1 MEKWRYRS
9 LKWLHKVREEAYNDT
24 KSLLPEELI
33 EKTRTATKDV
43 VKQMGLKVIT
53 ARGVSD
59 SSYKKS

>member
-1 MEKWRYRS
+1 MVGYWS
-9 LKWLHKVREEAYNDT
+9 LEWLHKVREEAYNDT

-33 EKTRTATKDV
+33 RKTHTATKDV

-59 SSYKKS
+59 SSYKNS

>member
-1 MEKWRYRS
+1 MEYWS
-9 LKWLHKVREEAYNDT
+9 LKWLHKVREEAYNET

-33 EKTRTATKDV
+33 GKTRTATKDI